1 MKVPKKIENK
11 IRRLNKLES
20 QSKSLRLDII
30 RFLESKD
37 VDEDVIDFFKESVAE
52 MQNED
57 DVAEGLIYEL
67 ELI

>member
-1 MKVPKKIENK
+1 MKVPKKIKEK

-20 QSKSLRLDII
+20 QSKALRLDII
-30 RFLESKD
+30 RFLENKE

-57 DVAEGLIYEL
+57 NVAEGLIYEI
-67 ELI
+67 ENI